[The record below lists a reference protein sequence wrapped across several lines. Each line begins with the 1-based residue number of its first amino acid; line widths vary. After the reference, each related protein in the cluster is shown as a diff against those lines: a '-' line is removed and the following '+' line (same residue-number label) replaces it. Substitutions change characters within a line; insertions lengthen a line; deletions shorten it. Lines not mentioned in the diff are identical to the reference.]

1 MRLVRRCES
10 ETDGCENFVS
20 QMRRQRGGRWREGT
34 GGEMSGLRTPLQAG
48 GSVQAGADC
57 WKIYSPGVNLLVKR
71 PPGVERH

>member
-1 MRLVRRCES
+1 MKRPVA
-10 ETDGCENFVS
+10 
-20 QMRRQRGGRWREGT
+20 
-34 GGEMSGLRTPLQAG
+34 GGEMSGLRMPLQAG